1 MATPSRRDVEEEQ
14 QQTWSGSKVR
24 VGGVLARQPSPSPA
38 KARQAQRRYRSL
50 YHQAAKEYWAWRK
63 GEGDSQ
69 RALGSAFHLIDRLQL
84 FEPDQQ
90 TGGDINLG
98 GLEKLPGC
106 RELLIHKHTTE
117 LERVMRLWRAL
128 VRQMRGQVS
137 RVEELL
143 AEAWQLHRSDPARAL
158 RQPRHPPPPSPS
170 PTLPTAQS
178 RSPGNAF
185 TMPPSPQ
192 HASAAVGV
200 RSTSVSHATAPK
212 GRQQRVDHVGAKE
225 GDVDGSTGNPQHSSR
240 EGAEVA
246 ASSQGR
252 LGDIGNGLQAGLP
265 ATGGMKD
272 GDRAGA
278 VVSEIPEETT
288 RAMATGEDRA
298 GGVTTVVVG
307 PAEYLQWLGD
317 LSSMLVHEQW
327 RKEELLLRV
336 AFGPEA
342 ASARLR
348 AHVQAHWSSRSAHSF
363 LDQPSIDAA
372 TTAAQVVPP
381 LKSR

>member
-24 VGGVLARQPSPSPA
+24 GGGVLGRQPSPSPA

-50 YHQAAKEYWAWRK
+50 YHQAAKEYWAWRE
-63 GEGDSQ
+63 GENDSQ
-69 RALGSAFHLIDRLQL
+69 RALGSVFHLLDRLQL

-90 TGGDINLG
+90 TGGDVNLG

-106 RELLIHKHTTE
+106 RELLILKHTTE

-143 AEAWQLHRSDPARAL
+143 AEGWQLHRSDPARAL
-158 RQPRHPPPPSPS
+158 LQPRHPAPPSPS
-170 PTLPTAQS
+170 PPLPTALS

-185 TMPPSPQ
+185 TIPPSPQ
-192 HASAAVGV
+192 HAGAAVGV
-200 RSTSVSHATAPK
+200 RSTSASHTTAPE
-212 GRQQRVDHVGAKE
+212 GRLQRVHHVGAKE
-225 GDVDGSTGNPQHSSR
+225 GDIDGSTGNPRHSSL

-246 ASSQGR
+246 ASPQGR

-265 ATGGMKD
+265 ATGGMKE

-278 VVSEIPEETT
+278 VVSEIPGETA
-288 RAMATGEDRA
+288 RAMAAGGDRA
-298 GGVTTVVVG
+298 GGVTTMTVG
-307 PAEYLQWLGD
+307 PAEHLQWLGD

-327 RKEELLLRV
+327 RKE
-336 AFGPEA
+336 
-342 ASARLR
+342 
-348 AHVQAHWSSRSAHSF
+348 VQS
-363 LDQPSIDAA
+363 
-372 TTAAQVVPP
+372 VPAP
-381 LKSR
+381 